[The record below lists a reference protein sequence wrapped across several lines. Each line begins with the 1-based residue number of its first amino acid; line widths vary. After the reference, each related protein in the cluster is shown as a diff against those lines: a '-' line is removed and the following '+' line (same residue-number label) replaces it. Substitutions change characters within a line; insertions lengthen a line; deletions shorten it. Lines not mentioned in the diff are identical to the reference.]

1 MRPWFHRFGVLLLAT
16 GLSGMALAH
25 EGPEAEIEEI
35 TVEIARFGESAERL
49 LQRAIEYRVL
59 GRLKEAANDL
69 QRAARLDSDR
79 PGLRRELAR
88 VQEGQGQTNEALA
101 TVELGLGLKSIEPD
115 ERAALLALKAGLL
128 ADKGKQE
135 PALGNWTEALRLQ
148 PENVDW
154 HHSRSQL
161 LREMG
166 RHDERL
172 KRLGEAVAATGS
184 GMLEVERIDAL
195 LDAGR
200 WTEALPRIESELASS
215 RLRGSWLLRRGRA
228 LLGMSRADE
237 ARKDLEAAAAEIRA
251 RLGPGIRE
259 ASLLAE
265 VGLAEELLGHP
276 EEAKRWY
283 ADALAAGAGKLVR
296 ERLEKLKAARRD

>member
-1 MRPWFHRFGVLLLAT
+1 MRPRFHRFGVLLLAT
-16 GLSGMALAH
+16 GLSGTALAH

-69 QRAARLDSDR
+69 QRAARLEPDR

-88 VQEGQGQTNEALA
+88 VQEGQGQTDEALG
-101 TVELGLGLKSIEPD
+101 TVELGLGLKSIEPE
-115 ERAALLALKAGLL
+115 ERASLLALKAGLL

-135 PALGNWTEALRLQ
+135 PALENWTEALRLQ
-148 PENVDW
+148 PGNVDW
-154 HHSRSQL
+154 HHNRSQL
-161 LREMG
+161 LWEMG

-172 KRLGEAVAATGS
+172 KRLDEAVAATGS

-265 VGLAEELLGHP
+265 VGLAEELLGHA
-276 EEAKRWY
+276 EEARRWY
-283 ADALAAGAGKLVR
+283 ADAVVAGAGKHVR
-296 ERLEKLKAARRD
+296 ARLEKLKAARKD

>member
-1 MRPWFHRFGVLLLAT
+1 MRPWPKRLGALALVSVLCGKGV
-16 GLSGMALAH
+16 AH

-69 QRAARLDSDR
+69 QRAARLETDR

-88 VQEGQGQTNEALA
+88 VQEGLGQTNEALA
-101 TVELGLGLKSIEPD
+101 TTELGLNLKGIEPD

-128 ADKGKQE
+128 AAKGKSGA
-135 PALGNWTEALRLQ
+135 ALESWTEALRLQ

-161 LREMG
+161 LRELA

-172 KRLGEAVAATGS
+172 KRLDEAIATTGS

-200 WTEALPRIESELASS
+200 WAEALPRIDFELDAS

-228 LLGMSRADE
+228 LLGMSRESE
-237 ARKDLEAAAAEIRA
+237 ARKDLEAASAEIRA

-265 VGLAEELLGHP
+265 VGLAEELLGHV
-276 EEAKRWY
+276 EEAKRWFG
-283 ADALAAGAGKLVR
+283 DALAAGAGSFVR
-296 ERLEKLKAARRD
+296 ERLEKLKAAKKD

>member
-1 MRPWFHRFGVLLLAT
+1 MRPRFHRFGVLLLAI
-16 GLSGMALAH
+16 GLSGTALAH

-69 QRAARLDSDR
+69 QRAARLEPDR

-88 VQEGQGQTNEALA
+88 VQEGQGQTDEALA
-101 TVELGLGLKSIEPD
+101 TVELGLGLKSIEPE
-115 ERAALLALKAGLL
+115 ERASLLALKAGLL

-135 PALGNWTEALRLQ
+135 PALENWTEALRLQ
-148 PENVDW
+148 PGNVDW
-154 HHSRSQL
+154 HHHRSQL
-161 LREMG
+161 LWEMG

-172 KRLGEAVAATGS
+172 KRLDEAVAATGS

-237 ARKDLEAAAAEIRA
+237 ARRDLEAAAAEIRA

-265 VGLAEELLGHP
+265 VGLAEELLGHA
-276 EEAKRWY
+276 EEARRWY
-283 ADALAAGAGKLVR
+283 ADAVVAGAGKRVR
-296 ERLEKLKAARRD
+296 ARLEKLKAARKD

>member
-1 MRPWFHRFGVLLLAT
+1 MRPWPQRLGTLLLLLA
-16 GLSGMALAH
+16 LSGKGFAH

-69 QRAARLDSDR
+69 QRAARLESDR

-115 ERAALLALKAGLL
+115 ERAALLAMKAGLF
-128 ADKGKQE
+128 AAKGRSE
-135 PALGNWTEALRLQ
+135 PALENWTEALRLQ

-166 RHDERL
+166 RHEERL
-172 KRLGEAVAATGS
+172 KRIDEAIAVTGS

-237 ARKDLEAAAAEIRA
+237 ARKDLEAASAEIRA

-265 VGLAEELLGHP
+265 VGLAEELLGHV

-283 ADALAAGAGKLVR
+283 ADALAAGAGTYVR
-296 ERLEKLKAARRD
+296 ERLEKLKAARKD